1 MGILYFLLLIGVLVF
16 VHEFGHYIAA
26 RIFHV
31 KVLNFSIG
39 FGPRIGGFTR
49 GGTQWDIRL
58 LPLGGYVQMYGN
70 DFEEIT
76 DKSDPDY
83 ANAYNN
89 KPIWQKAIIN
99 FAGPLLNLLF
109 PIPILFL
116 VFVATSTTDLP
127 PQIGQ
132 VLNNSPA
139 FGVLEPGDVIT
150 KIGDTEVEGWS
161 RVQEIISDNPG
172 EELKFTI
179 IRNGVEKV
187 VTITPEEAVIRDAM
201 DIMKET
207 KGRIGV
213 TPDPASSVIGITSTT
228 GLAATYGLQTFDEI
242 AEINGIAVHT
252 YVELEQAL
260 AQNSKDE
267 LRIRYLRPSPLSVAY
282 GDYNL
287 LVPNEVVIPKHITTP
302 EELGIASDNMF
313 LTDIDADSPADK
325 AGLKKGDCIVE
336 LDGEKMSVFR
346 SFVDKLTVTWED
358 PHELTIRRGDEIFK
372 TTLQLERIKITGEF
386 QEEVPIIYSGFYHSN
401 KYVIPET
408 IEKSGAERFRNA
420 AKKSFIL
427 TVKCSTMLAVYI
439 GKMFQG
445 KGSTKDLGG
454 PIMIGHMAAKAGS
467 EGFDTFLRM
476 LAVISINLGVI
487 NLVPIPLLDG
497 GKLAILL
504 VEAIKRGPI
513 SMRARQIVMYIGL
526 ALVLL
531 LLMLAFKNDIE
542 RVWNLFFS

>member
-1 MGILYFLLLIGVLVF
+1 MGIVYFILLIGVLVF

-31 KVLNFSIG
+31 KVLTFSIG
-39 FGPRIGGFTR
+39 FGPRLGGFKR
-49 GGTQWDIRL
+49 WGTNWDIRL
-58 LPLGGYVQMYGN
+58 LPIGGYVQMYGN

-76 DKSDPDY
+76 DKSDPDF
-83 ANAYNN
+83 ALAYNN

-116 VFVATSTTDLP
+116 VFAATATTDLP

-139 FGVLEPGDVIT
+139 FGVLEPGDLIT
-150 KIGDTEVEGWS
+150 KIDDTEVEGWS
-161 RVQEIISDNPG
+161 RVQEIISDNPN

-179 IRNGVEKV
+179 IRNGVEQV
-187 VTITPEEAVIRDAM
+187 VTITPEEAVIRDAL

-213 TPDPASSVIGITSTT
+213 TPDPASSVIGIVSET
-228 GLAATYGLQTFDEI
+228 GLAATYGIKTFDEI
-242 AEINGIAVHT
+242 TEINGKAIHT

-260 AQNSKDE
+260 ANNDKDE

-282 GDYNL
+282 GDYNI
-287 LVPNEVVIPKHITTP
+287 LVPKEAVIPQRVTSP

-313 LTDIDADSPADK
+313 LTDIDPDSPADK
-325 AGLKKGDCIVE
+325 AGLKRGDYIVE
-336 LDGEKMSVFR
+336 LDGEQMSVFR
-346 SFVDKLTVTWED
+346 SFVDKLTVKWED
-358 PHELTIRRGDEIFK
+358 PHELTVRRGDEVFK

-401 KYVIPET
+401 KLVIPEM

-420 AKKSFIL
+420 AKKSFVL

-439 GKMFQG
+439 GRMFQG

-487 NLVPIPLLDG
+487 NLIPIPLLDG

-531 LLMLAFKNDIE
+531 LLLLAFKNDIE
-542 RVWNLFFS
+542 RVWNMFFS

>member
-260 AQNSKDE
+260 ARNSKDE

-287 LVPNEVVIPKHITTP
+287 LVPNEVVIPKHVTTP